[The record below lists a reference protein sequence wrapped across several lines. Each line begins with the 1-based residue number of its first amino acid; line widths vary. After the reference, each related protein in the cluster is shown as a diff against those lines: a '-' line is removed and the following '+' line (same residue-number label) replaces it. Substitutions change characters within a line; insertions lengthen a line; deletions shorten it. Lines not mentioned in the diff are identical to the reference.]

1 MIEYPIGTSGRKL
14 ILSDAVLQHF
24 AKHRQTRWY
33 HREAGGQLF
42 ARFLDGNLEVVEA
55 TGPRRTDRRGRY
67 HYIPDR
73 TAEQTEIDE
82 RFPRGLNFVGDWH
95 THPEDRPSPSSR
107 DETSIAETTVKS
119 SHALN
124 GLLLIIVGRRRPP
137 RSIHVA
143 ISDGIEQYE
152 LQPTGTIRQAI
163 RKVHWI

>member
-1 MIEYPIGTSGRKL
+1 MIEYPIGKSGWKL

-24 AKHRQTRWY
+24 TKHRQTRWY

-55 TGPRRTDRRGRY
+55 TGPRMTDHRGRY

-73 TAEQTEIDE
+73 TAEQAEIDE
-82 RFPRGLNFVGDWH
+82 RFSRGLNFVGDWH

-107 DETSIAETTVKS
+107 DETSIAETMVKS

-124 GLLLIIVGRRRPP
+124 GLLLIIVGRR
-137 RSIHVA
+137 SALGSLHVA
-143 ISDGIEQYE
+143 ISDGIAQYE
-152 LQPTGTIRQAI
+152 LQPAGTVRQAV
-163 RKVHWI
+163 RKVRWI